1 MGRVDVHITDERGRM
16 SVECVKCETVVEHDP
31 RQIQG
36 CGCDPD
42 SPTWVYIE
50 TDGRVRGFSQAEWRT
65 S

>member
-1 MGRVDVHITDERGRM
+1 M

-42 SPTWVYIE
+42 SSTWVYIE
-50 TDGRVRGFSQAEWRT
+50 TDGRVRGFSQAEWRHIT
-65 S
+65 DTVI